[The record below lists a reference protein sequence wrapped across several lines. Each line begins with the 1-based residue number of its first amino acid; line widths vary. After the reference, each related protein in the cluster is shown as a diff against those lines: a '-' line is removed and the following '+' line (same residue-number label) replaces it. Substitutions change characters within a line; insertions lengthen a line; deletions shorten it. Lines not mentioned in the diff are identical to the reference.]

1 MNEFKVLNGYE
12 VKDEEAR
19 NMLSEIGTFTSD
31 ETLTGQKWI
40 DDRPIYRKVMDLGAV
55 ADGVNLTKS
64 VEHGITDF
72 DFVTKLD
79 GFIKARATG
88 TGSHNIK
95 PLPWVRTGEDKD
107 LQVELSIDSTNVN
120 IIVPSTSS
128 AFTQMV
134 AYVIIEYVKIESE

>member
-19 NMLSEIGTFTSD
+19 NMISEIGSFSSN

-40 DDRPIYRKVMDLGAV
+40 DDRPIYRKVIDLGAIS
-55 ADGVNLTKS
+55 DGVNTTKE

-95 PLPWVRTGEDKD
+95 PLPWVRTGENKD
-107 LQVELSIDSTNVN
+107 YQVEIAINPTNITITAPDTSSTYTQAVGY
-120 IIVPSTSS
+120 IIV
-128 AFTQMV
+128 
-134 AYVIIEYVKIESE
+134 EYVKIESE